1 MLIKRKSQDAAR
13 TRLAGLAGGLTSGV
27 MDRRT
32 FLARSGLTAVG
43 AVTVGSLTLGAVRR
57 AEAVAAPQ
65 PGVAITVKK
74 NMCTHCSVGC
84 AIRAEVQ
91 NGV

>member
-32 FLARSGLTAVG
+32 FLARSGLTAAGAIAVG
-43 AVTVGSLTLGAVRR
+43 ALTLDPAPRYLGDDEEGEAAVLVSPPLTAR
-57 AEAVAAPQ
+57 
-65 PGVAITVKK
+65 
-74 NMCTHCSVGC
+74 S
-84 AIRAEVQ
+84 
-91 NGV
+91 